1 MSRSRTAR
9 VLRSAAL
16 LVALATST
24 TAALAVP
31 ATAHGAPVDPTTG
44 RITYTI
50 DRPADPT
57 PDEADALARIDAA
70 MAPAVA
76 LYNAHSDLV
85 KELHVSYAPWVETAD
100 GSDNGSIRFGAG
112 RQYMTERTALHE
124 IAHTVGIGTFW
135 QFDQL
140 CRGGWT
146 GVRGLALIRSWEGP
160 GAGIG
165 CGGSHF
171 WPYGLNYEDEMSPGA
186 AVRHVELTTAMVHD
200 MVDPTTAPVVTTTT
214 LPAARVGSAYAAVVD
229 ATGEPRPTLTL
240 TSGTLPDGLGF
251 DPATGTISGTPTAA
265 GTSTVTVTAANGVGS
280 GATQTLTL
288 QVETAVP
295 SRAPTGAVTSVV
307 AVPGG
312 VRVTGSATQ
321 ADSAAPTTVQV
332 RVDGAQRT
340 AVAASGPGGAFTAT
354 ATAASGTRRVC
365 VVATGAGTAPTAD
378 LGCRTVTVLGSDP
391 IGHLDDATTSSRRI
405 TAVGWA
411 IDGDTTDPVTVQVT
425 LDGKRATSAT
435 ANAVRRDLARAF
447 PGYGTAHGWSVRVG
461 ATPGK
466 HRLCVVAV
474 STGSGADTALGCR
487 TVIVPR

>member
-9 VLRSAAL
+9 VLRSVTL

-24 TAALAVP
+24 TAAIAVP
-31 ATAHGAPVDPTTG
+31 ATAHAAPADRTTG

-100 GSDNGSIRFGAG
+100 GSDNGSIRFGAD
-112 RQYMTERTALHE
+112 RRYMTERTALHE

-200 MVDPTTAPVVTTTT
+200 MVDPTTAPVITTTT
-214 LPAARVGSAYAAVVD
+214 LPPARVGSAYAAVVD

-487 TVIVPR
+487 TMSVPR